1 MEATLWLSHCIAPI
15 PQIQACQALGQRT
28 LCDWEVWKVYLL
40 VNRPKIAFQPGGE
53 APIKLVKLENHAAQG
68 ADAASSETA
77 DSTTDQTDAGD
88 GCEQIKEGQW
98 RETRAQT
105 IHAAGC

>member
-1 MEATLWLSHCIAPI
+1 MLGSGASWWLQGLPVEATLWLSHCIAPI

-28 LCDWEVWKVYLL
+28 LGDWEVWEVYLL

-68 ADAASSETA
+68 ADAASSKAA
-77 DSTTDQTDAGD
+77 DSTTDQTKAG
-88 GCEQIKEGQW
+88 EG
-98 RETRAQT
+98 
-105 IHAAGC
+105 